1 MVLVGPPRVS
11 RTKAKDLEWSGEEGE
26 TPVATSPKSR
36 RGGVRE
42 YAALE
47 SVAEPSGA
55 LPETLNIAPVR

>member
-11 RTKAKDLEWSGEEGE
+11 RTKAKGLEWPGEEGE
-26 TPVATSPKSR
+26 TPVAIGPKSR

-47 SVAEPSGA
+47 SVAESSGA